1 MSSKGTTDSGSYSGG
16 GGSGGSNQSA
26 HDERQAK
33 LDKKARELEAKAKRD
48 KRYADAAERL
58 REKQEKEAKKF
69 EARTTGVAEGR
80 KSVQSSIDRSGTE
93 MYGGVASKATDD
105 YLVKTGQVKVG
116 NYFRKEGGNFIR
128 ISKKEGE
135 KLYASGDP
143 SISRSTIGN
152 KESQYLKY
160 GKSDS
165 AMGSGDP
172 TGIMTSTAISAPMW
186 KRQQK
191 IKAMTLAA
199 LSFAVPMGAGTLMRM
214 SAADAWKNKGQA
226 GYDQY
231 LNKFYSNMAGETSSY
246 GVKSK
251 TTENEKEQEVSSANI
266 TDTRTGGKTR
276 KSDET
281 RFKTLVAVT
290 TGSGS
295 VAESQRTL
303 MKRSGKT
310 ISSGTVST

>member
-1 MSSKGTTDSGSYSGG
+1 MSSKGGTTDKGSYSGG
-16 GGSGGSNQSA
+16 GGAGGANESKHQ
-26 HDERQAK
+26 ERQKK
-33 LDKKARELEAKAKRD
+33 LQTNINKLKAKGAT
-48 KRYADAAERL
+48 KEAIAGLTA
-58 REKQEKEAKKF
+58 KKTKEAKKF

-105 YLVKTGQVKVG
+105 YLVETGQVKVG

-128 ISKKEGE
+128 ISKEEGE
-135 KLYASGDP
+135 RLYASGDP

-191 IKAMTLAA
+191 IKAMALAA
-199 LSFAVPMGAGTLMRM
+199 LSFAAPMPASSLMRLGAM
-214 SAADAWKNKGQA
+214 ESYGKMGQK

-231 LNKFYSNMAGETSSY
+231 LDKFYSNMAGTTSSY
-246 GVKSK
+246 GVKSEG
-251 TTENEKEQEVSSANI
+251 TGNGKEQEVSSSNI
-266 TDTRTGGKTR
+266 TETRTDTK
-276 KSDET
+276 KSLSNET
-281 RFKTLVAVT
+281 RFTSLKAVT
-290 TGSGS
+290 SGGGT
-295 VAESQRTL
+295 VTDADRTL
-303 MKRSGKT
+303 LKRSGKT
-310 ISSGTVST
+310 IKAGIVST